1 MPLMLL
7 PAAILAGTINGTVR
21 GPDSTSAGIAN
32 AKVVLTRSPGGGGSR
47 VTLDS
52 MMTNAQGGY
61 SFANLPTAAAP
72 ASYRVTASAAG
83 FQKRQFGRLRLGHR
97 RDHYP
102 QHHPTAPSGS
112 G

>member
-1 MPLMLL
+1 MEKPPFPRRRRLQIFPPALRYLMPLMML

-47 VTLDS
+47 VALDS

-72 ASYRVTASAAG
+72 ASYRVT
-83 FQKRQFGRLRLGHR
+83 
-97 RDHYP
+97 
-102 QHHPTAPSGS
+102 
-112 G
+112 